1 MLFPNWLCQ
10 ADLSRVALVA
20 GGLEREVVSLVC
32 GPKAAPSNLVC
43 DAETASRF
51 FGSDLFEQAP
61 RASIIVSR
69 SLPKDCESLLSAKT
83 ARPTLMH
90 DSVVQRHLLFE
101 RSRRASKLKVLAGY
115 DVPASLLERLAV
127 RRVLQFAREMSD
139 RFVAPLVIHDRYS
152 IMADGAVGQLA
163 VFEYPKANDNNVT
176 VTGAGAGQIGPTL
189 ADVEAHARFL
199 VETELGVLVAMHAPL
214 AHDEAHDVFDYWDQ
228 NLVRLA
234 REDVQHAVLVDD
246 ARGALALVQRC
257 RVGLAA

>member
-1 MLFPNWLCQ
+1 MLFPNWLGQ

-43 DAETASRF
+43 DAATASRF

-69 SLPKDCESLLSAKT
+69 SLTRDCEMLLSAKT

-90 DSVVQRHLLFE
+90 DSVVQRHLHFE
-101 RSRRASKLKVLAGY
+101 RSRSASKLKVLAGY
-115 DVPASLLERLAV
+115 DVPASILERLAI
-127 RRVLQFAREMSD
+127 RRVLQFARAMSD
-139 RFVAPLVIHDRYS
+139 RFLAPLVIHDSNS
-152 IMADGAVGQLA
+152 IMVEGAVGQLA
-163 VFEYPKANDNNVT
+163 VFEYPKGNDNDVT
-176 VTGAGAGQIGPTL
+176 ATGAGADQIGPAL

-199 VETELGVLVAMHAPL
+199 VATELGVLVAMHAPL
-214 AHDEAHDVFDYWDQ
+214 ARDEGHDVFDCWDQ

-234 REDVQHAVLVDD
+234 RDNVQHGVLVDD
-246 ARGALALVQRC
+246 ARGALAMVQR
-257 RVGLAA
+257 RLVGLAA